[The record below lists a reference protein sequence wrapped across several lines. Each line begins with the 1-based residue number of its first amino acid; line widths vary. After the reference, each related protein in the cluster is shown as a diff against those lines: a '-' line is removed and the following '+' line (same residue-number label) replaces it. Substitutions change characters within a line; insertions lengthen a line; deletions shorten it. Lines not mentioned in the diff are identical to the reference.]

1 MATSCSPAMLAERVA
16 ATACFASRANGAPD
30 TSFGSGGKVI
40 ISAAS
45 QISAVAIQPGGIVI
59 SQPEMILAAGIGG
72 GNAVVARM
80 SLSGAFDTSFNGT
93 GVVSR
98 PITANPIITGLAR

>member
-1 MATSCSPAMLAERVA
+1 
-16 ATACFASRANGAPD
+16 
-30 TSFGSGGKVI
+30 
-40 ISAAS
+40 
-45 QISAVAIQPGGIVI
+45 VI

-98 PITANPIITGLAR
+98 PITANPIITGLASVISGVSTTRISKIGHQGTSLLR